1 MSLPCQ
7 CLCMAGQDDLLGIVY
22 HMPSSPSPSGDQI
35 LEFQF
40 MNIKDRQLLAKGP
53 ICMSPGSTLEW
64 FSVLPSGMVAAMDS
78 AGSVKVF
85 TNGMMGG
92 QWCPV
97 LDITQRNK
105 PRDWFWPIGID
116 DNHLTGVVCKIEKRY
131 SALYAVW
138 LILRMHV
145 QDQKTLFG

>member
-1 MSLPCQ
+1 
-7 CLCMAGQDDLLGIVY
+7 MAGQDDLLGIVY

-53 ICMSPGSTLEW
+53 MCMSPGSTLEW

-138 LILRMHV
+138 LILCMRA
-145 QDQKTLFG
+145 QDPSEVCV